1 MDIDRV
7 MAAIDSID
15 RARDEAARRRDLITR
30 ANGSHIYIEGSTHG
44 SKSPVEKDPQEV
56 QQFL

>member
-1 MDIDRV
+1 V

-15 RARDEAARRRDLITR
+15 RARDEAARRRDLITL
-30 ANGSHIYIEGSTHG
+30 ANGSHPDLEGSTRG
-44 SKSPVEKDPQEV
+44 SKSPVEKDLQEV